1 MREEGG
7 VVEPMIDDTKLTI
20 VTEAYR
26 AHVEAKQ
33 KRAFARRECLR
44 LQYRMTAMSNPD
56 PCDFVVMQN
65 EIVGLLE
72 EASEQ
77 SPELV
82 KRN

>member
-1 MREEGG
+1 
-7 VVEPMIDDTKLTI
+7 MINDATFAI

-26 AHVEAKQ
+26 DHVEAKQ
-33 KRAFARRECLR
+33 KRAYARRECLR
-44 LQYRMTAMSNPD
+44 LQYRMTAMRKPD

-72 EASEQ
+72 EAEEQ

-82 KRN
+82 KQS